1 MQAANNYFKVF
12 NSSKNQGTANSSYK
26 PLHPTEWPSS
36 INVTTNAAET
46 IENGSLV
53 HCC

>member
-12 NSSKNQGTANSSYK
+12 NSSKNQGTANSSYR
-26 PLHPTEWPSS
+26 PPHPTEWPSS

-46 IENGSLV
+46 V
-53 HCC
+53 